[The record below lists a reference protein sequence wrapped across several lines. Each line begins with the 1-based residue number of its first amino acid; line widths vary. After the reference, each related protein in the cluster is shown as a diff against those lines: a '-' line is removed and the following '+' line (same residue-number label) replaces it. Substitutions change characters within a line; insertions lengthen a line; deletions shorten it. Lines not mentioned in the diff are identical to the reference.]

1 MVEEDGSDIVQVTV
15 QCEEATP
22 RLVRPDLDLVVIAA
36 GDEPVRLSIWLCR
49 GQLLQMLTMAA
60 SCESQ
65 RREPVRRV
73 LQSGR

>member
-1 MVEEDGSDIVQVTV
+1 MSRGSSVAQVRRIDYGNLT
-15 QCEEATP
+15 
-22 RLVRPDLDLVVIAA
+22 PDLDLVVIAA